1 MAGVA
6 LLGIS
11 TLAVGIYPR
20 ILLDQIEP
28 AVKALLGGLQ

>member
-1 MAGVA
+1 VA

-11 TLAVGIYPR
+11 TIAVGVYPR

-28 AVKALLGGLQ
+28 AVKALLGGVQ